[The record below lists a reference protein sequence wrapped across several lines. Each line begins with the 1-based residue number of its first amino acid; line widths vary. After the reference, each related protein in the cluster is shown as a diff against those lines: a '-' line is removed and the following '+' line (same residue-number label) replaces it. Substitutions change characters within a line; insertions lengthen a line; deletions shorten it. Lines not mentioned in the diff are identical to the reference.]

1 MPASKE
7 TIAAELLN
15 YFKRQGL
22 RQREVAESVGIS
34 KSHAS
39 NLLSGRDKFGFITAH
54 KFADVYPDL
63 NVGFLVNGEG
73 SLLKTGGQ
81 PAEHMKIYT
90 DSASAQ
96 EEILKLREALA
107 RKTREADRLL
117 GIIETLT
124 KK

>member
-7 TIAAELLN
+7 TIAAELQN
-15 YFKRQGL
+15 YFKTLGL

-54 KFADVYPDL
+54 KFADVFPDL
-63 NVGFLVNGEG
+63 NIGFLVSGEG
-73 SLLKTGGQ
+73 SLLNTGA
-81 PAEHMKIYT
+81 PRIEHMKVSSESP
-90 DSASAQ
+90 SAKEEIAELREQLRKVQ
-96 EEILKLREALA
+96 EEK
-107 RKTREADRLL
+107 DRLL
-117 GIIETLT
+117 SIIETLS